1 MGTAT
6 VNLLFSLVVIAVVIM
21 AVIFLVRGSR
31 ELEKPE
37 EDCFEQDYL
46 VRRVKG
52 MINEIINQ
60 DIALLNLNESE
71 SKKRE
76 EQKKILKNAMRS
88 CAYGGQ
94 GEKNYLKD
102 YIMEL
107 LERKLGITEDTID
120 LCMPFEYPEKLTA
133 QDMFDIMLY
142 MKSKEDYKTAFY
154 RLAEENGWLQ
164 PKEDCEGYHYIVT
177 KEDVRTAFFSK
188 MPYLCYAD
196 RLQIVAYR
204 IYSHFGHGVIDMLR
218 DNAIDGIAG
227 GQSGLAAESYDYRE
241 VLKNKTH
248 ENQKYAYDS
257 VWVQLKGL
265 WIHLDFMSFQSVR
278 ELERVT
284 RALIQ
289 YDAPYELTRNRP
301 KIFTDMKDGSRVTAM
316 RPPLSETWTFFV
328 RKFESAPI
336 GLENCYHGRNVNKL
350 IGYLKLLVKGGVHI
364 AITGSMGSGKTTLL
378 KELIRYINPTYN
390 IRTSETMFELN
401 VRKVLPDRNI
411 VPFRETDAVTMEE
424 LIDSLKKTDASCI
437 LLGEVST
444 EQLAYLSTQ
453 LAKITEQQILTCH
466 PTSTEGLVS
475 YFRQA
480 LMNKGSFTSEKL
492 ATDEVVRSINIDIHT
507 CKDTG
512 TGLRY
517 IEYINE
523 ILPGGKIRTL
533 LCFKEGGYEVRA
545 LPGEELMKR
554 ILGKLRMKEKQEF
567 LELLAVDDGDK
578 SYMEAA

>member
-1 MGTAT
+1 MGT
-6 VNLLFSLVVIAVVIM
+6 VVDLIMISVVIGIVILTI
-21 AVIFLVRGSR
+21 VFLIWGRR

-37 EDCFEQDYL
+37 EECFELTHL
-46 VRRVKG
+46 VHQVKS

-60 DIALLNLNESE
+60 DVAMLNLNETE

-76 EQKKILKNAMRS
+76 LQKKTLKNAMRS
-88 CAYGGQ
+88 CTYGGQ

-102 YIMEL
+102 YIKEL
-107 LERKLGITEDTID
+107 LQRKLGITEDTID
-120 LCMPFEYPEKLTA
+120 LCIPFEYPEKLTA

-142 MKSKEDYKTAFY
+142 MKSKENYKTAFC
-154 RLAEENGWLQ
+154 RLAEENGWFQ
-164 PKEDCEGYHYIVT
+164 PKEDSEGYHYIVSS
-177 KEDVRTAFFSK
+177 EDIRKAYLSK
-188 MPYLCYAD
+188 MPYLSYAD
-196 RLQIVAYR
+196 RLEIVSYR

-227 GQSGLAAESYDYRE
+227 GQSGFASESYDYRE
-241 VLKNKTH
+241 VLKRRECEKK
-248 ENQKYAYDS
+248 KYAYDS
-257 VWVQLKGL
+257 VWVQIKGI
-265 WIHLDFMSFQSVR
+265 WIHLDFMSFQSAQ

-284 RALIQ
+284 RSLIQ
-289 YDAPYELTRNRP
+289 YDAPYELTRNKP

-328 RKFESAPI
+328 RKFESAPR
-336 GLENCYHGRNVNKL
+336 GLENCYDGEGADKL
-350 IGYLKLLVKGGVHI
+350 IGYLKLLVKGSVHI
-364 AITGSMGSGKTTLL
+364 AVTGSMGSGKTTLL

-411 VPFRETDAVTMEE
+411 VPFRETDAVSMEE
-424 LIDSLKKTDASCI
+424 LIDGLKKTDASCI

-466 PTSTEGLVS
+466 PTSTEGLIS

-480 LMNKGSFTSEKL
+480 LMNKGSFTNEKL
-492 ATDEVVRSINIDIHT
+492 ATEEVVRSINIDIHT
-507 CKDTG
+507 CKDTE
-512 TGLRY
+512 TGKRY

-523 ILPGGKIRTL
+523 ILPGGEIRPLLRFRERQYEVMALPSPELMRRITGKIRV
-533 LCFKEGGYEVRA
+533 KER
-545 LPGEELMKR
+545 
-554 ILGKLRMKEKQEF
+554 Q
-567 LELLAVDDGDK
+567 ELLVLLEEETV
-578 SYMEAA
+578 YREAA

>member
-1 MGTAT
+1 MSTT
-6 VNLLFSLVVIAVVIM
+6 LVNSVMVFSVLIIVISAITILILGNSELV
-21 AVIFLVRGSR
+21 
-31 ELEKPE
+31 KQD
-37 EDCFEQDYL
+37 EDCFELTYL
-46 VRRVKG
+46 VNQVRD

-60 DIALLNLNESE
+60 DITMLNLNVTESE
-71 SKKRE
+71 KRE
-76 EQKKILKNAMRS
+76 KQKKILKAAVRS
-88 CAYGGQ
+88 CTYGGQ

-102 YIMEL
+102 YIKEL
-107 LERKLGITEDTID
+107 LQRKLGITEDTID
-120 LCMPFEYPEKLTA
+120 LCLPFEYPEKLSSR
-133 QDMFDIMLY
+133 DMFDIMMY
-142 MKSKEDYKTAFY
+142 VRSKEDYKTAFAA
-154 RLAEENGWLQ
+154 LIQEHGWLL
-164 PKEDCEGYHYIVT
+164 PKEDEEGCHYIIT
-177 KEDVRTAFFSK
+177 DDDIRRAYFSK
-188 MPYLCYAD
+188 MPYLSYSD
-196 RLQIVAYR
+196 RLEIVAYR

-227 GQSGLAAESYDYRE
+227 GQSGFAAEAYDYRDM
-241 VLKNKTH
+241 LKKGD
-248 ENQKYAYDS
+248 EKKKYAYDS
-257 VWVQLKGL
+257 VWVQIKGI
-265 WIHLDFMSFQSVR
+265 WIHMDFMSFKSAR

-328 RKFESAPI
+328 RKFESAPM
-336 GLENCYHGRNVNKL
+336 GLENCYSGEGVEKL
-350 IGYLKLLVKGGVHI
+350 ICYLKLLVKGSLHI

-401 VRKVLPDRNI
+401 VRKVLPNRNI
-411 VPFRETDAVTMEE
+411 VPFRETDAVSMEE
-424 LIDSLKKTDASCI
+424 LIDGLKKTDASCI

-453 LAKITEQQILTCH
+453 LSKITEQQILTCH
-466 PTSTEGLVS
+466 PTSTEGLIS

-507 CKDTG
+507 CKDTE
-512 TGLRY
+512 TGQRY

-523 ILPGGKIRTL
+523 ILPGGKIRQL
-533 LCFKEGGYEVRA
+533 LQFSAGRYEVISAPSDECTKKMLKRLRVQEQQDFCTFITEHSKFKE
-545 LPGEELMKR
+545 
-554 ILGKLRMKEKQEF
+554 
-567 LELLAVDDGDK
+567 
-578 SYMEAA
+578 AA

>member
-1 MGTAT
+1 MSTT
-6 VNLLFSLVVIAVVIM
+6 LVNLSLIFSIMLIVLSVIAILILGNCEQLK
-21 AVIFLVRGSR
+21 AN
-31 ELEKPE
+31 
-37 EDCFEQDYL
+37 EDCFELAYL
-46 VRRVKG
+46 VNQVRN

-60 DIALLNLNESE
+60 DIAMLNLNETESE
-71 SKKRE
+71 KRE
-76 EQKKILKNAMRS
+76 KQKKILKAAVRS
-88 CAYGGQ
+88 CTYGGQ

-102 YIMEL
+102 YIKEL
-107 LERKLGITEDTID
+107 LQRKLGITEDTID
-120 LCMPFEYPEKLTA
+120 LCLPFEYPEKLTA
-133 QDMFDIMLY
+133 RDMFDIMMY
-142 MKSKEDYKTAFY
+142 VKSKEDYKTAFAS
-154 RLAEENGWLQ
+154 LVQEHGWLQ
-164 PKEDCEGYHYIVT
+164 PKEDEEGCHYIIT
-177 KEDVRTAFFSK
+177 DDDIRKAYFSK
-188 MPYLCYAD
+188 MPYLSYSD
-196 RLQIVAYR
+196 RLEIVSYR

-227 GQSGLAAESYDYRE
+227 GQSGFASESYDYRDL
-241 VLKNKTH
+241 LKRGDEKK
-248 ENQKYAYDS
+248 KYAYDS
-257 VWVQLKGL
+257 VWVQIKGI
-265 WIHLDFMSFQSVR
+265 WIHMDFMSFNSAR

-328 RKFESAPI
+328 RKFESAPL
-336 GLENCYHGRNVNKL
+336 GLENCYSGEGVEKL
-350 IGYLKLLVKGGVHI
+350 IRYLKLLVKGSVHI
-364 AITGSMGSGKTTLL
+364 AVTGSMGSGKTTLL

-401 VRKVLPDRNI
+401 VRKVLPNRNI
-411 VPFRETDAVTMEE
+411 VPFRETDAVSMEE

-466 PTSTEGLVS
+466 PTSTEGLIS

-507 CKDTG
+507 CKDTE

-523 ILPGGKIRTL
+523 ILPGGEIRQL
-533 LCFKEGGYEVRA
+533 LQFNAGKYEIISA
-545 LPGEELMKR
+545 PSDECTKKMMKR
-554 ILGKLRMKEKQEF
+554 LRAQEQQDF
-567 LELLAVDDGDK
+567 YELITERNICK
-578 SYMEAA
+578 EAA